1 MKIKIIFIH
10 IYLRYC
16 NIPKVYSSNGSNIS
30 DYIDSALY
38 QISLEQV
45 PRAENVRKR

>member
-16 NIPKVYSSNGSNIS
+16 NIPKVYSSNGSN
-30 DYIDSALY
+30 YIDSVLY